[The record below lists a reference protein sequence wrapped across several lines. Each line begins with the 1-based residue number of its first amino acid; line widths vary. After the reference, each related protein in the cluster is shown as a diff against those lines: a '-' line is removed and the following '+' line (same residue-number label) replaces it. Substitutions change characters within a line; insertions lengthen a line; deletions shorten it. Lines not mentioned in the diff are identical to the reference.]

1 MTGSALQAAGDVRI
15 REATGADLDAIV
27 ALLAD
32 DPLGATR
39 EAPGDLAYARAFAAM
54 AAQPGN
60 TLLVAT
66 EGAAILGCL
75 QLTVIHGLSRR
86 GMARAQIEGVR
97 VAAIARARGIGR
109 RLVED
114 AIARARAAG
123 CGLVQLTTDRTRPEA
138 HRFYESLGFEASHLG
153 LKRPL

>member
-1 MTGSALQAAGDVRI
+1 
-15 REATGADLDAIV
+15 
-27 ALLAD
+27 
-32 DPLGATR
+32 
-39 EAPGDLAYARAFAAM
+39 
-54 AAQPGN
+54 
-60 TLLVAT
+60 
-66 EGAAILGCL
+66 
-75 QLTVIHGLSRR
+75 
-86 GMARAQIEGVR
+86 GVR